1 MKDPKI
7 KINCFQSYTSNSIYP
22 KLWNFTIKSLKVT
35 CNLFDSLHNSLS
47 DEKNL
52 REQFNATI
60 QSYEDKLRQFELSNR
75 QLDQDNQ
82 ELNSKLNNVVRE
94 RDEKARQLHE
104 ATTAKYLAEQ
114 KADKLVSS
122 KIFQ

>member
-1 MKDPKI
+1 MTETGVKI
-7 KINCFQSYTSNSIYP
+7 IGSKVKSNFILTNNPFLLKIILSFN
-22 KLWNFTIKSLKVT
+22 L
-35 CNLFDSLHNSLS
+35 NLFCSLHNSLS

-60 QSYEDKLRQFELSNR
+60 QTYEDKLRQYELTNR

-104 ATTAKYLAEQ
+104 ATTSKYLAEQ
-114 KADKLVSS
+114 KADK
-122 KIFQ
+122 